1 MSKCDACLGVFGTKI
16 ILVVAKN
23 ADGWFEGSL
32 EAGNGHGLFPGNY
45 VEELGADEQEQSMA

>member
-1 MSKCDACLGVFGTKI
+1 LGVFGTKI